1 MRRTIAVFV
10 ALFALLASAWPAE
23 AQRQEEPRRI
33 GFLSTGSPGP
43 TASAVQ
49 AFLEGLR
56 AHGWVVGR
64 NLAIEYR
71 WAGES
76 RKSLQELA
84 AEAARL
90 PVDLIYVRTT
100 PAALALKKTGT
111 KLPVVFVLVS
121 EPIGTGLVASLARP
135 GGNFTGI
142 TSINRDLMP
151 KRLELLKEVLPG
163 LRRVGHVANP
173 GYAIHK
179 VQVKEMQEAARSF
192 GMELVVFE
200 ARTLPEAER
209 AFAAMAEARV
219 GAFIMGQG
227 HPFLSHPRQIIDLA
241 ARHRLPG
248 MCLVGFWARD
258 GCLISYGANAEDH
271 HRRSAAYV
279 DKILKGAKPADL
291 PIERPTKIELFINL
305 KTAKALGIT
314 IPPEV
319 LQRADRVI
327 K

>member
-1 MRRTIAVFV
+1 MSRKIAIFAM
-10 ALFALLASAWPAE
+10 ALALLASAWPAE
-23 AQRQEEPRRI
+23 AQRLEEPRRI

-43 TASAVQ
+43 SSSAIK

-56 AHGWVVGR
+56 GHGWAEGR
-64 NLAIEYR
+64 NIAIEYR

-76 RKSLQELA
+76 RKSLQDLA
-84 AEAARL
+84 AEVARL
-90 PVDLIYVRTT
+90 PVDVIFVRTT

-111 KLPVVFVLVS
+111 KIPVVFVAVS

-163 LRRVGHVANP
+163 LARVGHIANP
-173 GYAIHK
+173 GYAIHQ
-179 VQVKEMQEAARSF
+179 VQVKEMREAARALE
-192 GMELVVFE
+192 MELLVFE
-200 ARTLPEAER
+200 ARTIPEAER
-209 AFAAMAEARV
+209 AFAGMAEARV
-219 GAFIMGQG
+219 GAFIMQQG
-227 HPFLSHPRQIIDLA
+227 PPFLYLRREILGLA
-241 ARHRLPG
+241 ARSGLAG
-248 MCLVGFWARD
+248 MYPASFWTHD
-258 GCLISYGANAEDH
+258 GGLISYGANSDDY
-271 HRRSAAYV
+271 HRRSAAFV
-279 DKILKGAKPADL
+279 DKILKGAKPGDL
-291 PIERPTKIELFINL
+291 PVERPTKLELVINL

-327 K
+327 R